1 MSKYR
6 VSEKF
11 TNFNDVL
18 ENTMEDDLD
27 YSKYGD
33 WIHSDFDTPP
43 KVGGK
48 SKNFRGRK
56 TLEHMRLASVPN
68 SSCGGGKIA
77 I

>member
-11 TNFNDVL
+11 VNFDDVL
-18 ENTMEDDLD
+18 ENAMKEDVD
-27 YSKYGD
+27 YMKYGK
-33 WIHSDFDTPP
+33 WVHSDFDIPP

-48 SKNFRGRK
+48 SKDFRGRK